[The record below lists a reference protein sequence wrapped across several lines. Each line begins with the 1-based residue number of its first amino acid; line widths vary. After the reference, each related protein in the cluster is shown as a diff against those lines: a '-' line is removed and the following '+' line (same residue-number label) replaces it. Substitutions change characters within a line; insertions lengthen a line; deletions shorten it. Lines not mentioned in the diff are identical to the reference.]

1 MPYRCGSRRPR
12 ASERAIQPDLRAILK
27 AAAGYLQF
35 SKKGS
40 ILVSVHPL
48 TNNAGP
54 MPATRRLP
62 AIFVLVL
69 TSGVLSGC
77 GSISSFMAGGMAD
90 LLPSWA
96 GGLPA
101 DAPPRPGTPEYE
113 AYLKRGNPQGEA
125 LRGQDPATSPSAS
138 AVH

>member
-1 MPYRCGSRRPR
+1 
-12 ASERAIQPDLRAILK
+12 
-27 AAAGYLQF
+27 
-35 SKKGS
+35 
-40 ILVSVHPL
+40 
-48 TNNAGP
+48 